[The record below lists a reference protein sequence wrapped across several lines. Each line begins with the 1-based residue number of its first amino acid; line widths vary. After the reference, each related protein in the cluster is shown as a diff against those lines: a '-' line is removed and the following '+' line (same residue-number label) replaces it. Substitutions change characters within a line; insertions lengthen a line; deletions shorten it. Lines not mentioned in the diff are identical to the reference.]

1 MTDNETA
8 HLLSMAEDITINLG
22 FHADAEARIAD
33 HLKRFWA
40 PRMRDLLL
48 AYAEQHPD
56 ELSELL
62 RAAVGKL

>member
-1 MTDNETA
+1 MTDNEIA
-8 HLLSMAEDITINLG
+8 HLLSMAEDITVNLS

-48 AYAEQHPD
+48 TYAEKHPA
-56 ELSELL
+56 ELSEVL
-62 RAAVGKL
+62 RTAVGKL